1 MNYYDCLDLNVVKEK
16 VAEFASILEAKEYI
30 KNEIINFNPLVIKKN
45 AKETN
50 EVLKLLKDNFSVSF
64 SGIINVNDILDKADR
79 DISLTSLEIRDV
91 LIFHNHCSRIKKQF
105 SELIDLAIKD
115 YSDSININEKIF
127 NKVNDC
133 IENSGQIKENATE
146 LLKQLNK
153 DINNLEKDLY
163 NRAQQFIS
171 RHANSLQQEAVFYRE
186 NRINFLIKNSDK
198 NKYSGYSYGSSSS
211 GLASYVEPGS
221 FVELNNKMA
230 ELLSAKAEEESRILK
245 ELTYLIS
252 TVVDEYKH
260 NFDSIVKLN
269 VIFSKA
275 DYGIT
280 NNGIVPGFVDNNYF
294 EFIDLCHPLL
304 EASKV
309 VSNSYRLYE
318 PYKGIVIS
326 GSNTGGK
333 TVSLKAIGLS
343 VIMAY
348 LGIPIIAASA
358 SVPLYKSIYVDIDDN
373 QSIQDSLSTFSAHIT
388 NINNILN
395 RADERSLILIDE
407 LISGTDPKQ
416 AQAISLAI
424 LDKILDIN
432 SVFIITTHFDD
443 IKNYAYNNESTM
455 LSSVGFNMESLKPT
469 YKYLENSVGSS
480 NAIEIA
486 SRYFDDKQI
495 IENAKKYVIK
505 NQSRQDELLNK
516 LAKEIEENEIEKQRI
531 KALEDKY
538 NKLNAELSAKLDN
551 FESEKDKLRD
561 KYLKELNDYLADIKA
576 KAQEKLDS
584 IADKKDKLIIKEIDD
599 MNLLEDNVEETVFN
613 VGDNVRINDNEQI
626 GEILSIENEK
636 ATINLRGLTIKVN
649 LADLKLMPKT
659 VKKKFSGERKRYASV
674 AREINLVGERVE
686 EGIILF
692 EEYLDRANAANMS
705 KVKIIH
711 GIGSGALRS
720 AIRERLKKL
729 SYVSSFK
736 DGDYYD
742 GGSAVTIVEFKR

>member
-186 NRINFLIKNSDK
+186 NRITFLIKNSDK